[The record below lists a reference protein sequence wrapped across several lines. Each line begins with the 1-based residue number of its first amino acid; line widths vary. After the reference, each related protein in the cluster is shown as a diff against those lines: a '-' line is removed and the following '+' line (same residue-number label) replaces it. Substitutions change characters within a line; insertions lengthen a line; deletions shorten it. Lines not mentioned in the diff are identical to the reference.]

1 MNWILAFPNV
11 YFPLYPYIIGIR
23 QGGRHSPWDN
33 WERWI
38 SSVQS
43 LSRVWLFVTAWT
55 AACQASLSITNSKS
69 LFKLMSTELVMPSSH
84 LILSSSS
91 PAFNLPSA
99 SGSFQMSQFFV
110 SGGQR
115 MEVSAS
121 AISPSSEYSGL
132 ISFRM
137 DWLDLLEVQGTLKS
151 LLQHHSSKTS
161 ILWCSAFF
169 IVQLSHSYMTT
180 GKTISLTRWTF
191 VGKVMSLL
199 FNMLS
204 RLTMNMSRGLWQR
217 RQWHPTP
224 VLLPGKSHGWRSL
237 VGCSPWGR

>member
-43 LSRVWLFVTAWT
+43 LSRVRLFVTAWT

-99 SGSFQMSQFFV
+99 SGSFKWVSSLYQAAKGWKFQLQPSVLPMNIQDWFPLGWTGWISLKSKGLSRVFSNTTVQKHQFFD
-110 SGGQR
+110 
-115 MEVSAS
+115 A
-121 AISPSSEYSGL
+121 
-132 ISFRM
+132 
-137 DWLDLLEVQGTLKS
+137 
-151 LLQHHSSKTS
+151 
-161 ILWCSAFF
+161 
-169 IVQLSHSYMTT
+169 QLS
-180 GKTISLTRWTF
+180 L
-191 VGKVMSLL
+191 
-199 FNMLS
+199 
-204 RLTMNMSRGLWQR
+204 
-217 RQWHPTP
+217 
-224 VLLPGKSHGWRSL
+224 
-237 VGCSPWGR
+237 